1 MSVQDVSF
9 VGITSK
15 PQDPKLAEAWDQAI
29 KQAKDAGIEWERPK
43 GDDRSAQDIIN
54 DTPVLK
60 NLGNQSDVKDNL
72 KDRVGDFETDPDA
85 AYRAKQVLE
94 HVEKYDEGGERIAS
108 KDIDNGRVDGFTKG
122 GDAKHGT
129 EAGRLQDFGRQGFS
143 HLKGELK
150 DLSKPGDDPKVR
162 EQAEALGIKWER
174 PEGDDRSAQ
183 DIIDGNA
190 LLKNLGNQSSVRDM
204 LKEQVGDFEN
214 DPDAAYR
221 ATQVLEHIETLNGE
235 GGKIAGKDVGNG
247 RVDGFTKSGEAKHD
261 TEAGRLQDFGKMG
274 FSALKGEIKDSSSAG
289 DNKEAREQAEKVGI
303 VWKRPEEDKRSA
315 QDIIEDNPL
324 LKNLGNQSGVKDM
337 LKDQVGD
344 YENDAD
350 AAYRAAQVL
359 DRITMF
365 DDKGNAQSGG
375 DVFNSSVD
383 GFTKSGEAKH
393 GTEAGRLQDFGKGGF
408 STLPELKKTDDIA
421 SYKDYLK
428 TNKDAD
434 PASQQI
440 AKYAAILD
448 ENFEAIKG
456 KTGAGKYLTADD
468 IKEYRNQ
475 NSQLSE
481 ETKQALDFWSQPGAF
496 KVIDNAK
503 NPLDKNPDGELSRGD
518 VQGWLK
524 SANVPK
530 DATSVT
536 ALLSGIAGNNAL
548 ARVDT
553 AGLNKDVFDHPEKY
567 SAEEKAAVLQD
578 LKAAQQ
584 LIIQGSAA
592 GMWRDDK
599 SQVTIANK
607 VRSHPDAQKL
617 LDDVNKH
624 IGILESDPAVS
635 QYMSE
640 HGSSELTKLVE
651 DNKGLKESLQKT
663 YDDEIKSGKSLDTL
677 WETKSK
683 DGKTTHTEILAEFF
697 GTAQTLQ
704 GALGINNAGEIQAAV
719 KGSKANAELESFYEK
734 SLASGDRL
742 NELLKEHTPHEAM
755 SAFSLEVALYNSALD
770 PEFTGKFDTQL
781 NDNFTRIAKD
791 NAFKDASFDDM
802 KAAFGVNGGS
812 ELDEEKVKKIIEQIS
827 KENPQMLV
835 NADGTVATP
844 DQILANFRGDWDL
857 LRQGTKT
864 LDALDVFSKDS
875 SIKDAANKGVLHGVS
890 GLFMAGVTIAK
901 GANNAGKLTERQIV
915 DIATGSVQAATLLAE
930 GGLKNYQ
937 DYLKD
942 VKGKLTGDRLG
953 DLGKKLDDPLK
964 SVTANLK
971 GMENAAKGI
980 GGIAAITAG
989 AYGIFDGV
997 KALRKG
1003 DTVSG
1008 GMNITAGS
1016 LGIMAGLASVAEVGA
1031 SAMSVSAIAAS
1042 RISMIAGGLGFA
1054 AAGVAALALLVPG
1067 LIEEGKQETRV
1078 GKFSDALSDYL
1089 TQYEIDGVPQG
1100 DIWDIPYEEWPG
1112 EDSTIAS

>member
-29 KQAKDAGIEWERPK
+29 KQAKEAGIEWERPK
-43 GDDRSAQDIIN
+43 GDDRSAQDIID

-94 HVEKYDEGGERIAS
+94 HVEKYNEGGERIAS

-143 HLKGELK
+143 NLKGELK
-150 DLSKPGDDPKVR
+150 ELTRPDDDPKVR

-183 DIIDGNA
+183 DIINDNA
-190 LLKNLGNQSSVRDM
+190 LLKNLGNQSSVKDM

-235 GGKIAGKDVGNG
+235 GDKIAGKDVGNG
-247 RVDGFTKSGEAKHD
+247 RVDGFTKSGEAKNG
-261 TEAGRLQDFGKMG
+261 TEAGRLQDFGKQG
-274 FSALKGEIKDSSSAG
+274 FSALKGEIKDSSLAG
-289 DNKEAREQAEKVGI
+289 DNKEAREQAEKIGI
-303 VWKRPEEDKRSA
+303 VWSRPEEDKRSA
-315 QDIIEDNPL
+315 QDIIEDNPM
-324 LKNLGNQSGVKDM
+324 LKSLGNQSGVKDM

-344 YENDAD
+344 YESDAD
-350 AAYRAAQVL
+350 AAYRAAQVM

-365 DDKGNAQSGG
+365 DDKGNTQSGG
-375 DVFNSSVD
+375 DLFNSSVD

-393 GTEAGRLQDFGKGGF
+393 GTEAGRLQDFGKEGF
-408 STLPELKKTDDIA
+408 SALPELKKTDDIA

-428 TNKDAD
+428 TNPDAD

-448 ENFEAIKG
+448 ENFDAIKG

-468 IKEYRNQ
+468 IREYRNQ

-496 KVIDNAK
+496 KVIDNAN
-503 NPLDKNPDGELSRGD
+503 NPLESNPDGDLSRAD

-530 DATSVT
+530 DATSVIT
-536 ALLSGIAGNNAL
+536 LLSGIAGSNAL
-548 ARVDT
+548 SNVDT
-553 AGLNKDVFDHPEKY
+553 AGLNKDVFDHPNKY

-584 LIIQGSAA
+584 LIVQGSAA
-592 GMWRDDK
+592 GMWKDDK

-607 VRSHPDAQKL
+607 VGSHPDAQKL
-617 LDDVNKH
+617 LDDVNAH
-624 IGILESDPAVS
+624 IEILQSDPEVS
-635 QYMSE
+635 QYVSE
-640 HGSSELTKLVE
+640 HGSSELIKLVE
-651 DNKGLKESLQKT
+651 GNKGLKESLQKT

-677 WETKSK
+677 WDAKSK
-683 DGKTTHTEILAEFF
+683 DGKTTQPEILAEFF

-704 GALGINNAGEIQAAV
+704 GALGIENTGEIQAAV
-719 KGSKANAELESFYEK
+719 KGSKANGELESYYEK

-742 NELLKEHTPHEAM
+742 NELLKDHTPEEAM
-755 SAFSLEVALYNSALD
+755 SAYSLEVTLYNSALD
-770 PEFTGKFDTQL
+770 PEFTGKLDTQL
-781 NDNFTRIAKD
+781 NENFTRIAQD
-791 NAFKDASFDDM
+791 NVFKDASFDDM
-802 KAAFGVNGGS
+802 KVAFGVNGGA
-812 ELDEEKVKKIIEQIS
+812 ELDEAKVKKIIEQIS
-827 KENPQMLV
+827 KENPQLLV

-844 DQILANFRGDWDL
+844 DQVLANFRGDWDL

-864 LDALDVFSKDS
+864 LDALDVFSKGS
-875 SIKDAANKGVLHGVS
+875 SLKEASSKGVLHGVS
-890 GLFMAGVTIAK
+890 GLFMAGITIAK
-901 GANNAGKLTERQIV
+901 GANNAGKLTERQTV
-915 DIATGSVQAATLLAE
+915 DIATGSVQSATLLAE

-937 DYLKD
+937 DYLKG
-942 VKGKLTGDRLG
+942 VKGKLSGDQFG
-953 DLGKKLDDPLK
+953 DLIKKLDDPLK
-964 SVTANLK
+964 NVTANLK

-980 GGIAAITAG
+980 GGIAAIAAG

-997 KALRKG
+997 NALRKG
-1003 DTVSG
+1003 DTVAG

-1016 LGIMAGLASVAEVGA
+1016 LGIMAGLASAVEAGA
-1031 SAMSVSAIAAS
+1031 SALSASAVAAS
-1042 RISMIAGGLGFA
+1042 RISMLAGGLGFA
-1054 AAGVAALALLVPG
+1054 AAGVAALALLIPG
-1067 LIEEGKQETRV
+1067 LIEEVKQEKRV
-1078 GKFSDALSDYL
+1078 GKFADALSDYL
-1089 TQYEIDGVPQG
+1089 TQYEIDGVPNG
-1100 DIWDIPYEEWPG
+1100 DIWDIPDEEWPG